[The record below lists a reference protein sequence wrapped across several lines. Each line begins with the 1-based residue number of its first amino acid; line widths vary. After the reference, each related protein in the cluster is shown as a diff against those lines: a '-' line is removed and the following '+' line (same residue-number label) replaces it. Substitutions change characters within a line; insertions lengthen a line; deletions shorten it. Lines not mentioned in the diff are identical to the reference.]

1 MGKERL
7 EAVIKEDADLLSSF
21 GLRLLSVSGG
31 IRAAVE
37 SELNG
42 DRVNPWNVLEI
53 SDKTWNW
60 LRPILVE
67 CAEAKRTD
75 MADVIRLAAN

>member
-7 EAVIKEDADLLSSF
+7 EAVIKEDADLLASF

-67 CAEAKRTD
+67 FDEAKRTD